1 MKYILIGPYPPPLG
15 GISVF
20 IYRYAKL
27 LRSQGVDVECVD
39 FSKLSKTAKIIK
51 LFEWL
56 CSPTPTCFHLNG
68 FNFNIMQIL
77 LFRPF
82 PKQFKLHD
90 HSGRKVL
97 TLSPKEKLILS
108 KFLASTEKAVV
119 VGGHILEYYSKAGL
133 VLPENTE
140 VKHVYIPPPIED
152 EPSIWQ
158 SYEQPTLDFIKSHKP
173 LIIANAFR
181 IEFYEGIDLYGLDM
195 CIELVCKLKVYFSDV
210 GMVFALADIGSYD
223 YYGQCLL
230 KIRELGIEDNF
241 HFMTGQ
247 KELWPLFKKADLMV
261 RPTFNDG
268 YGISIAE
275 AIDMGC
281 PALASDVCE
290 RPEGTIKFKNRS
302 IDSFVL
308 LSHGILSMKENNI

>member
-39 FSKLSKTAKIIK
+39 FSKLSKSVKILKFI
-51 LFEWL
+51 EWI

-82 PKQFKLHD
+82 PKQFNLHD

-97 TLSPKEKLILS
+97 SLSSKEKVILG
-108 KFLASTEKAVV
+108 KFLASTSKAVV
-119 VGGHILEYYSKAGL
+119 VGRHILDYYNKAGL

-140 VKHVYIPPPIED
+140 VKHAYIPPPIED

-158 SYEQPTLDFIKSHKP
+158 SYEQTTLDFIKSHKP
-173 LIIANAFR
+173 MIIANAFR

-195 CIELVCKLKVYFSDV
+195 CIELLYRLKADFNDI
-210 GMVFALADIGSYD
+210 GIVFALAGIGNYE
-223 YYGQCLL
+223 YYEQCLL
-230 KIRELGIEDNF
+230 KIRDLEIEDNF

-247 KELWPLFKKADLMV
+247 KELWPLFKQADLMV

-290 RPEGTIKFKNRS
+290 RPEGTIIFKNRS
-302 IDSFVL
+302 IDSLVL
-308 LSHGILSMKENNI
+308 LAHNILSISENNK